1 MRLDVFILALARL
14 RVVIARLTVLRQ
26 TLDVL
31 ADDGVVVAA
40 DVAASAAAAGGVLAV
55 PRRLLTFRREID
67 GGKSVSVFLPRRKN
81 PFES

>member
-31 ADDGVVVAA
+31 ANDGVVVAA
-40 DVAASAAAAGGVLAV
+40 DVAAGAAAGVLAV

>member
-40 DVAASAAAAGGVLAV
+40 DVAAGAAAGVLAV